1 MLRPMSFPT
10 DIAFS
15 EPQHQVPTSAEA
27 LLTGLNP
34 QQAEAVQHTE
44 GPILILAGAGTG
56 KTNVLTRRIA
66 YLLLTQSAWPN
77 QILAVTFTNKAAKEM
92 AERTE
97 RLVGQ
102 STAGMW
108 LGTFHR
114 LGVRLLRAHAERV
127 GLRPQFVI
135 LDPDDQQRLVTQII
149 KDMGLDTQQ
158 FAPRMVCNVLSRFK
172 DHGWTPSEVP
182 SDEYASLGSYGSTIY
197 NEYQGRLKALNAV
210 DFGDLLLLPLHL
222 LTRHPDIAEHYQR
235 TLKYILVDEY
245 QDTNTVQYQW
255 LRALAKHGNICV
267 VGDDDQSIYSWRGAQ
282 VANILRFEKDY
293 PGTHVI
299 RLEQNYRS
307 TGHILAAA
315 NAVIANNRQRHGK
328 QLWTAIGDG
337 TPIELHPQLDD
348 REEAR
353 FISDGCYQHVRSG
366 GKYEDIA
373 ILVRTASQTRSLE
386 EGLIRAGLPY
396 TFVGGLKFYERKEI
410 RDLLA
415 YLRLIANPTDN
426 LAFQRIVNVP
436 RRGVGDTTLATIEA
450 EARNSGESYEA
461 STRMLIQQGQ
471 VSGKSGS
478 ALGNFLDNLSTWRT
492 VAQAFSLSDLG
503 ERVLEESG
511 YAQMLR
517 DDKSEGGEDAKTRID
532 NLKEMLRAMQ
542 DYPDLNAFLDHVA
555 LVSDADTAADG
566 DTIKLMTIHA
576 AKGLEFNTV
585 FLPGFE
591 EGLFPHQRSMQ
602 DEGQK
607 GLEEERRLAYV
618 ALTRA
623 RKRLVISF
631 AHARRL
637 YGQFLPG
644 TPSRFIAEIPA
655 DHLKTVAGGMTRS
668 LPYGSAGYGSSY
680 GGGSYGGGNGY
691 GQRNLGATSGGY
703 RPQAGSQM
711 NSRTNKTGSDYAKPA
726 EPMIA
731 YSRTAMQQNS
741 PVQSMSN
748 SAYAVGQKV
757 HHAKFGA
764 GLINAV
770 EGSGAETKLVITF
783 KHAGQKRLLASMANL
798 QIT

>member
-1 MLRPMSFPT
+1 MNLPALSAPL
-10 DIAFS
+10 A
-15 EPQHQVPTSAEA
+15 TSAQS
-27 LLTGLNP
+27 LLSGLNP
-34 QQAEAVQHTE
+34 PQAQAVQHTE

-66 YLLLTQSAWPN
+66 YLLLTQSAQPY

-97 RLVGQ
+97 KLVGQ

-114 LGVRLLRAHAERV
+114 LGVRLLRSHAERV

-135 LDPDDQQRLVTQII
+135 LDPDDQQRLVTQIL
-149 KDMGLDTQQ
+149 KDAGVDTQQ
-158 FAPRMVCNVLSRFK
+158 FPPRLVTNLFNRYK
-172 DHGWTPSEVP
+172 DHGWTPTEVP
-182 SDEYASLGSYGSTIY
+182 SDEYATLGNRGPQLYT
-197 NEYQGRLKALNAV
+197 EYQTRLRALNAV

-222 LTRHPDIAEHYQR
+222 LTRHPDIAEQYQNQ
-235 TLKYILVDEY
+235 LKYILVDEY

-255 LRALAKHGNICV
+255 LKALAAKHKNICV

-282 VANILRFEKDY
+282 VANILRFEHDY
-293 PGTHVI
+293 PGTEVI

-315 NAVIANNRQRHGK
+315 NAVISNNRQRHGK
-328 QLWTAIGDG
+328 SLWTDFGDG
-337 TPIELHPQLDD
+337 TPIEVHPQLDD

-353 FISDGCYQHVRSG
+353 FISDAAWQHTRSG

-373 ILVRTASQTRSLE
+373 LLVRTAAQTRSIE

-410 RDLLA
+410 RDALA
-415 YLRLIANPTDN
+415 YMRLIANPTDN
-426 LAFQRIVNVP
+426 LAYQRIVNVP
-436 RRGVGDTTLATIEA
+436 RRGVGETTLATIEA
-450 EARNSGESYEA
+450 EARTSGESLEGA
-461 STRMLIQQGQ
+461 TRNLIQSGQ

-478 ALGNFLDNLSTWRT
+478 ALGNFVDNLATWRT
-492 VAQAFSLSDLG
+492 LAQMDTPDRLA

-511 YAQMLR
+511 YLQMLR
-517 DDKSEGGEDAKTRID
+517 DDKTEGSDDAKARLD

-542 DYPDLNAFLDHVA
+542 DYPDLNSFLDHVA
-555 LVSDADTAADG
+555 LVADADTESNG

-591 EGLFPHQRSMQ
+591 EGLFPHQRAINE
-602 DEGQK
+602 DGQK

-623 RKRLVISF
+623 RRRLVITF
-631 AHARRL
+631 AHARRM

-644 TPSRFIAEIPA
+644 APSRFLAEIPQEHIKLA
-655 DHLKTVAGGMTRS
+655 SGAMANRGPL
-668 LPYGSAGYGSSY
+668 GYGTASFSNNSYGGNSY
-680 GGGSYGGGNGY
+680 GGG
-691 GQRNLGATSGGY
+691 GY
-703 RPQAGSQM
+703 RPSPGSRSD
-711 NSRTNKTGSDYAKPA
+711 SRSNKTGSDYARPA

-731 YSRTAMQQNS
+731 YSKTQMQQQAES
-741 PVQSMSN
+741 PKASISN
-748 SAYAVGQKV
+748 SDYSVGQKV
-757 HHAKFGA
+757 HHAKFGP

-783 KHAGQKRLLASMANL
+783 KHAGQKRLLASLANL